1 MSGLRSRM
9 RRFLQ
14 KPGSASLD
22 RYEELLPDIAAREE
36 ELRALDDAALTA
48 AAAEATDDAGICA
61 LGREAARRALG
72 ERPFDVQ
79 LLGTVALLSG
89 QVAEMATG
97 EGKTLSGA
105 LAAAGY

>member
-1 MSGLRSRM
+1 MRSRM

-14 KPGSASLD
+14 KPGSASLGG
-22 RYEELLPDIAAREE
+22 YEELLPGIAGREE
-36 ELRALDDAALTA
+36 ALRGLSDAALTA
-48 AAAEATDDAGICA
+48 AAAEAADDAGICA

-79 LLGTVALLSG
+79 LLGTLALLDG

-97 EGKTLSGA
+97 EGKTLSG
-105 LAAAGY
+105 